1 VPHNTTI
8 ALVTAVIHHQ
18 RPSHDSGQRPAGS
31 AQGADR
37 PVHRRRP
44 GPPWV

>member
-31 AQGADR
+31 AQG
-37 PVHRRRP
+37 PTVPFTGGGLGHHEL
-44 GPPWV
+44 